1 MMKLGK
7 SEQSN
12 WWDEREREHF
22 KAKWRVQGEV
32 SGKVDVLE
40 REREREREREDRALK
55 IPTIHMWRLLTF
67 GNWIKRILGNF
78 HEIHTFFLIKKII
91 YIWIQ
96 FFLGGF
102 IYEYIVPHY
111 LLIDVWSSTAD
122 VCVLNCS
129 TPNVC
134 IVYAWSC
141 YLSNT
146 KLNGLQLSSLL
157 KNRSQIHYLQLET
170 LKCSNYQN
178 VY

>member
-1 MMKLGK
+1 MK
-7 SEQSN
+7 
-12 WWDEREREHF
+12 F
-22 KAKWRVQGEV
+22 
-32 SGKVDVLE
+32 
-40 REREREREREDRALK
+40 
-55 IPTIHMWRLLTF
+55 IH
-67 GNWIKRILGNF
+67 
-78 HEIHTFFLIKKII
+78 FFLIKKTI
-91 YIWIQ
+91 YIWIH

-122 VCVLNCS
+122 VYVLNCS

-134 IVYAWSC
+134 IVYACSC